1 MGKILT
7 GLRELGRKMTG
18 SEITSNRIGDAIREI
33 ASKYTGGGG
42 GGSTLTYGCYH
53 RGTSVYFFDAHSMAP
68 IDDSIVYNKVQEIG
82 AENVTFLMRS
92 DVEGNINYYRAGS
105 WRNSNH
111 DFMFY
116 SLYEKESDEFYG
128 YCIAS
133 IQLMEGGSY
142 FLETEA
148 FEIPFS

>member
-7 GLRELGRKMTG
+7 GLKELGSKMTG

-33 ASKYTGGGG
+33 ASKYTGVGG
-42 GGSTLTYGCYH
+42 GGSTSYGCYH
-53 RGTSVYFFDAHSMAP
+53 TGTSVYYFDAHSMAP
-68 IDDSIVYNKVQEIG
+68 IDESVVYNKAKEVG
-82 AENVTFLMRS
+82 AENVTLLMAGGN
-92 DVEGNINYYRAGS
+92 EGGFNYYRAGS
-105 WRNSNH
+105 FRDSNQ

-116 SLYEKESDEFYG
+116 SIYQKQTEEFYG
-128 YCIAS
+128 YCVGS

>member
-1 MGKILT
+1 MGRMTEALRALCTKLGVPAT
-7 GLRELGRKMTG
+7 GNNKAELIK
-18 SEITSNRIGDAIREI
+18 SI
-33 ASKYTGGGG
+33 ADNYNGGG

-53 RGTSVYFFDAHSMAP
+53 RGTSVDYFDAHSMAP
-68 IDDSIVYNKVQEIG
+68 IDVSIVYNKVQEVG